1 MEPHR
6 GRVVLMTMP
15 AQESNI
21 VTVSLAK
28 SCLSSTPV
36 TPVQGRSLTFGD
48 L

>member
-6 GRVVLMTMP
+6 GCVVLMTVP
-15 AQESNI
+15 ARESNI

-36 TPVQGRSLTFGD
+36 APVQGGSLTFGD